1 MSESL
6 DKGQWFASTH
16 WSVVLDANHSNPA
29 RKAAALAQLCQTY
42 WYPLYAYIRRR
53 GNGPEDAQ
61 DLTQEFFAR
70 LLEKEWLNRVEK
82 NGSRFRSFL
91 LTAVNGFL
99 ANEFDR
105 ANAAKRGG
113 RCQVLSLDSM
123 AAEHRYSLEPV
134 THETP
139 EKIFERHWAL
149 MVLDRALTRLQRE
162 TAEAGKSRHFEL
174 LNPFL
179 SREPESG
186 EYAAIGGE
194 LGVSSGSVGV

>member
-1 MSESL
+1 M
-6 DKGQWFASTH
+6 
-16 WSVVLDANHSNPA
+16 
-29 RKAAALAQLCQTY
+29 
-42 WYPLYAYIRRR
+42 
-53 GNGPEDAQ
+53 
-61 DLTQEFFAR
+61 
-70 LLEKEWLNRVEK
+70 EKQWLNRVEK

-91 LTAVNGFL
+91 LTAVNGYL
-99 ANEFDR
+99 ANEFDK

-123 AAEHRYSLEPV
+123 EAEHRYSLEPV

-139 EKIFERHWAL
+139 ENIFDRQWAL
-149 MVLDRALTRLQRE
+149 TVLDRALTRLKRE

-186 EYAAIGGE
+186 EYAAIGRE
-194 LGVSSGSVGV
+194 LGVSSGSVGVSVHRLRQRYRAFVRAEIAETVIDSKQVEREMRELFDVLRS